1 MRTLALSTP
10 RCSRSLSAC
19 ELDMRENDT
28 AQHLEAALQ
37 QTETDADASLK
48 AVAAVTKSLK
58 RFRQVVHDGNL
69 REMKAAL
76 SAVEQ
81 TTHALQQQVTAT
93 VDRWDFDET
102 SYFASGAYTRELL
115 ETAARMQLAI
125 FEQDEQLYCYP
136 SLVRVLASE
145 RSILIDRTRERRL
158 RPSIVVEH
166 LRTLQERPPRFRPDA
181 FLEALFGAYRVLVQ
195 RHGSGALQRGPV
207 ERLAQVYEL
216 LTLLPD
222 QSREYSRQEFAR
234 DIYLLDRS
242 GVTTTRDGF
251 VVSFPAST
259 GTRSAS
265 GVITAITETGQE
277 RRYWGI
283 AFSREG

>member
-1 MRTLALSTP
+1 MNN
-10 RCSRSLSAC
+10 
-19 ELDMRENDT
+19 NDT
-28 AQHLEAALQ
+28 AHQLEAALQ
-37 QTETDADASLK
+37 QTETDTDASLK

-69 REMKAAL
+69 RELTAAL
-76 SAVEQ
+76 SAVQQ
-81 TTHALQQQVTAT
+81 TVHALEQQVTAT
-93 VDRWDFDET
+93 AERWDFDET
-102 SYFASGAYTRELL
+102 SYFAGGGYTRELL
-115 ETAARMQLAI
+115 ETAARMQVAI
-125 FEQDEQLYCYP
+125 FEQDERLYCYP

-145 RSILIDRTRERRL
+145 RSIMIDRARDRRL

-166 LRTLQERPPRFRPDA
+166 LRALQERPPRFKPDA
-181 FLEALFGAYRVLVQ
+181 FLEALIGAYRVIAQ
-195 RHGSGALQRGPV
+195 RHGPSALQRGPV

-216 LTLLPD
+216 LTLLPG

-242 GVTTTRDGF
+242 GITTTRDGF

-259 GTRSAS
+259 GTKSAT

-283 AFSREG
+283 AFTREG

>member
-1 MRTLALSTP
+1 MS
-10 RCSRSLSAC
+10 
-19 ELDMRENDT
+19 ENDT

-37 QTETDADASLK
+37 QTEADADASLK

-81 TTHALQQQVTAT
+81 TTQALQQQVTAT
-93 VDRWDFDET
+93 AERWDFDET
-102 SYFASGAYTRELL
+102 SYFGSGAYSREVL
-115 ETAARMQLAI
+115 ETAARMQVAI
-125 FEQDEQLYCYP
+125 FEQDERLYCYP

-166 LRTLQERPPRFRPDA
+166 LRSLQERPPRFRPDA
-181 FLEALFGAYRVLVQ
+181 FLQALFAAYRILIQ
-195 RHGSGALQRGPV
+195 RHGAGALQRGPV
-207 ERLAQVYEL
+207 ERLGQVYEL
-216 LTLLPD
+216 LTLLPG
-222 QSREYSRQEFAR
+222 QSREYSGQEFAR

-242 GVTTTRDGF
+242 GVTTTRDSF

-259 GTRSAS
+259 GTKSAS

-283 AFSREG
+283 AFNREA

>member
-1 MRTLALSTP
+1 MSQ
-10 RCSRSLSAC
+10 
-19 ELDMRENDT
+19 NDVG
-28 AQHLEAALQ
+28 QHLEGALQ

-48 AVAAVTKSLK
+48 ALSAVTKSLK
-58 RFRQVVHDGNL
+58 RFRQLAHDGNL

-81 TTHALQQQVTAT
+81 TTQALQQQVTTT
-93 VDRWDFDET
+93 VQQWDFDET
-102 SYFASGAYTRELL
+102 SYFASGAYSRELL
-115 ETAARMQLAI
+115 ETAARMQVAI
-125 FEQDEQLYCYP
+125 FEQDERLYCYP

-145 RSILIDRTRERRL
+145 RTILIDRTRERRL

-166 LRTLQERPPRFRPDA
+166 LRTLQEQPPRFRPDA
-181 FLEALFGAYRVLVQ
+181 FLEALFGAYRVLAQ

-207 ERLAQVYEL
+207 ERLAQIYEL
-216 LTLLPD
+216 LTLLPG

-242 GVTTTRDGF
+242 GSITTRDGF

-259 GTRSAS
+259 GTKSAG

-277 RRYWGI
+277 RQYWGI
-283 AFSREG
+283 AFTRAD

>member
-1 MRTLALSTP
+1 MS
-10 RCSRSLSAC
+10 
-19 ELDMRENDT
+19 EKDT

-37 QTETDADASLK
+37 QTNTDADTSLK

-58 RFRQVVHDGNL
+58 RFRQIVHDGNL

-81 TTHALQQQVTAT
+81 TTQALQQQVAAT
-93 VDRWDFDET
+93 VGGWDFDET

-115 ETAARMQLAI
+115 ETAARMQVTI

-207 ERLAQVYEL
+207 ERLVQVYEL
-216 LTLLPD
+216 LTLLPG

-242 GVTTTRDGF
+242 GVTSTRDSF
-251 VVSFPAST
+251 VASFPAST

-265 GVITAITETGQE
+265 GVITAVTETGQE
-277 RRYWGI
+277 RQYWGI
-283 AFSREG
+283 AFTRDG

>member
-1 MRTLALSTP
+1 MS
-10 RCSRSLSAC
+10 
-19 ELDMRENDT
+19 ENDT
-28 AQHLEAALQ
+28 EQRLEAALQ

-58 RFRQVVHDGNL
+58 RFRQLVHDGNL

-81 TTHALQQQVTAT
+81 TTQALERQVTAT
-93 VDRWDFDET
+93 AERWDFDET
-102 SYFASGAYTRELL
+102 SYFAGGAYSRELL
-115 ETAARMQLAI
+115 ETAARMQVAI
-125 FEQDEQLYCYP
+125 FEQDERLYCYP
-136 SLVRVLASE
+136 SLVRVLAAE
-145 RSILIDRTRERRL
+145 RSILIDRARERRL

-166 LRTLQERPPRFRPDA
+166 LRRLQERPPRFRPEA
-181 FLEALFGAYRVLVQ
+181 FLEALFGAYRVLAQ

-216 LTLLPD
+216 LTLLPG

-242 GVTTTRDGF
+242 GITTTRDRF
-251 VVSFPAST
+251 VASFPAST
-259 GTRSAS
+259 ATRSAS

-277 RRYWGI
+277 RSYWGL
-283 AFSREG
+283 AFTREG

>member
-1 MRTLALSTP
+1 
-10 RCSRSLSAC
+10 
-19 ELDMRENDT
+19 
-28 AQHLEAALQ
+28 
-37 QTETDADASLK
+37 
-48 AVAAVTKSLK
+48 
-58 RFRQVVHDGNL
+58 
-69 REMKAAL
+69 MKAAL

-81 TTHALQQQVTAT
+81 TTQALHQQVTAT
-93 VDRWDFDET
+93 VARWDFDENG
-102 SYFASGAYTRELL
+102 YFASGAFTRELL
-115 ETAARMQLAI
+115 ETATRMQVAI

-216 LTLLPD
+216 LTLLPG
-222 QSREYSRQEFAR
+222 QSREYSRHEFAR

-242 GVTTTRDGF
+242 GVTATRDGF
-251 VVSFPAST
+251 EASFPAST
-259 GTRSAS
+259 GTKSAS

-283 AFSREG
+283 AFNRAG